1 MMKEH
6 KTLNTLIECLQYV
19 NISKMSKTE
28 IISNSDE
35 VDFLKWKTSSPNSSD
50 SSIFFKK
57 FKNLSSNKASSD
69 DQKSGNSN
77 S

>member
-1 MMKEH
+1 MIKEH
-6 KTLNTLIECLQYV
+6 KTLGTLIECLQYV

-57 FKNLSSNKASSD
+57 FKNLSSNKTSSD
-69 DQKSGNSN
+69 DQKYGNSN